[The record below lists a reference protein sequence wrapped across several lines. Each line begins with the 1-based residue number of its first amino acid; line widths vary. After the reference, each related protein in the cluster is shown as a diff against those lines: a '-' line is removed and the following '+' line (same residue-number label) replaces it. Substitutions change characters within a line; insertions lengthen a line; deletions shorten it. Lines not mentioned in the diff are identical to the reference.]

1 MPCPNSIPKTQLD
14 EDKVLSIFKR
24 DEILELV
31 KLKRNNPEEYKRTLK
46 DVAEVLKDIAETVDE
61 VNK

>member
-1 MPCPNSIPKTQLD
+1 MPCPDSIPKKEE
-14 EDKVLSIFKR
+14 EDKVLKIFKR

-31 KLKRNNPEEYKRTLK
+31 YLKRHNPKEYKRTLR
-46 DVAEVLKDIAETVDE
+46 DVAGVLKDCAEIVDE

>member
-1 MPCPNSIPKTQLD
+1 MPCPNSIPKKEE
-14 EDKVLSIFKR
+14 EDKVLKIFKR

-31 KLKRNNPEEYKRTLK
+31 YLKRHNPEEYKRTLK
-46 DVAEVLKDIAETVDE
+46 DVAGVLKDIAETVDE

>member
-1 MPCPNSIPKTQLD
+1 MPCPNSIPKKEI
-14 EDKVLSIFKR
+14 EDKVFQIFKK

-31 KLKRNNPEEYKRTLK
+31 KLKRKNPEEYREMLKDVAGVLK
-46 DVAEVLKDIAETVDE
+46 DVAEIVEE

>member
-1 MPCPNSIPKTQLD
+1 MVCPKIVDKKFK
-14 EDKVLSIFKR
+14 EDKVLQVFKR

-31 KLKRNNPEEYKRTLK
+31 QIRREDPEEYKRTLK
-46 DVAEVLKDIAETVDE
+46 DVAEVLKDIAEVVDE

>member
-1 MPCPNSIPKTQLD
+1 MPCPNSIPKKET
-14 EDKVLSIFKR
+14 EDIVLSIFKR

-31 KLKRNNPEEYKRTLK
+31 KLKRDNPIEYKRTLK
-46 DVAEVLKDIAETVDE
+46 DVAGILKDVAETVDE